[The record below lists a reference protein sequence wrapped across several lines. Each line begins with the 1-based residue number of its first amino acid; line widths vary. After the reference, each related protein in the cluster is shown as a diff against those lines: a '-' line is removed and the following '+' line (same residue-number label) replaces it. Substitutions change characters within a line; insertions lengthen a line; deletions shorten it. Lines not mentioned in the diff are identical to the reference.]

1 MKLKPPTIL
10 WATGVTFLL
19 LFLADANSFAWFGG
33 QLSGNISARLD
44 GLRGHFEIRICDV
57 GDCTGAIYTDNSEE
71 KEYRRLL
78 KEKHD
83 ITYNI
88 VCGSA
93 RQPKTAFWQSFYEG
107 NASGYTDVSQLT
119 INRKFGKAFLFQV
132 HREAIQNILSSTTLT
147 QEVRDNLETALRV
160 DEMDMA
166 EAQKEDQPQ

>member
-88 VCGSA
+88 VC
-93 RQPKTAFWQSFYEG
+93 FYEG

>member
-19 LFLADANSFAWFGG
+19 LFLADADSFAWFGG
-33 QLSGNISARLD
+33 QLSGNLAARFD

-71 KEYRRLL
+71 KEFRRLL
-78 KEKHD
+78 KEKHG

-88 VCGSA
+88 VCG
-93 RQPKTAFWQSFYEG
+93 PKTAFWQSFFEG
-107 NASGYTDVSQLT
+107 NASGYTAVSQST

-147 QEVRDNLETALRV
+147 KERRDNLETALRV
-160 DEMDMA
+160 DEMDIA
-166 EAQKEDQPQ
+166 EAQKED